1 MSELKSCTCGCDK
14 INVEEDCTLG
24 IYECSIGCVNPE
36 CGRIITKLGYSKANA
51 KEKAVKA
58 WNEKEK

>member
-1 MSELKSCTCGCDK
+1 MSNLNPCTCGCDK
-14 INVEEDCTLG
+14 TKIEQDYTCGV
-24 IYECSIGCVNPE
+24 YECSIGCLNLD

-58 WNEKEK
+58 WNKKEK